1 MGKECYLMFNTAV
14 LGVRPIQAGRAY
26 MNEGL
31 AVDTHTHTHVNTHS
45 HSSSQARGEGVQ
57 QEVK

>member
-26 MNEGL
+26 MNKGL
-31 AVDTHTHTHVNTHS
+31 AVDKQIKHTHTHM
-45 HSSSQARGEGVQ
+45 
-57 QEVK
+57 